1 MERHGGPET
10 IIGPPV
16 VALVG
21 IVSRLTWRIAPT
33 ASGIG
38 HPAVSGRSGVMGRRV
53 GGAGQDVGARK
64 GLWETSSSP
73 TDMSK
78 KLVGISSR

>member
-1 MERHGGPET
+1 
-10 IIGPPV
+10 
-16 VALVG
+16 
-21 IVSRLTWRIAPT
+21 
-33 ASGIG
+33 
-38 HPAVSGRSGVMGRRV
+38 MGRRV